1 MLTTSMGY
9 HVLKGTLRSLISSN
23 EAYIRVAVI
32 ARAGMVSSD
41 IKDLLYTIV
50 FLVNINPHLMGVKDK
65 K

>member
-1 MLTTSMGY
+1 MGY

-32 ARAGMVSSD
+32 ARAGTISRD
-41 IKDLLYTIV
+41 IKGLLYTIF
-50 FLVNINPHLMGVKDK
+50 FLVNINPHLIGVKDK